1 MEQRARWRS
10 ESGISAT
17 ELAVVLM
24 IIAVLAAAAVPFL
37 QNLQDVMGA
46 KGASEEVA
54 GAVRLA
60 RQYAITRGAN
70 HCVEFLGN
78 PTTFTIRQTTSD
90 TDCNSGTVV
99 QSATPIGHN
108 LAVVTFTPSLG
119 TQALVFN
126 PVGAARNI
134 PVAGQR
140 LQVGKDAASCPRNE
154 IQVTLFGGVRV
165 YGVC

>member
-1 MEQRARWRS
+1 MERQAGWRS
-10 ESGISAT
+10 ESGLSAV
-17 ELAVVLM
+17 EIAVVLM
-24 IIAVLAAAAVPFL
+24 IIAVLGAAAVPFL
-37 QNLQDVMGA
+37 QNLKDVMGA

-60 RQYAITRGAN
+60 RQYAITRGSN
-70 HCVEFLGN
+70 HCVEFVGT
-78 PTTFTIRQTTSD
+78 PTTFTIRQTNSD
-90 TDCNSGTVV
+90 TNCASGTLV
-99 QSATPIGHN
+99 QSATPIGHS
-108 LAVVTFTPSLG
+108 LAVVTFTPTLT

-126 PVGAARNI
+126 PVGAAKNI

-140 LQVGKDAASCPRNE
+140 LQVGKDAVSCPRNE